1 MQVEEI
7 FGLHRFCFLK
17 KEVSVMLEQSAHR
30 QENDISD
37 RQNYYVELKEYFYE
51 NNRQKRSGRIQR
63 RN

>member
-1 MQVEEI
+1 MP
-7 FGLHRFCFLK
+7 
-17 KEVSVMLEQSAHR
+17 EQSAHR